1 VFYNSIAM
9 VYVEG
14 AEVGD
19 SADTI
24 MNELRRQQQFQQQ
37 QADRQEHY
45 MNSREDGSPDRST
58 TAAGGA
64 GGGGANESDAAEGGS
79 CTTKGCR
86 YVFKHLTILIS
97 PGHPMDIKQMQKMLI
112 LPRQALDYWGI
123 VENLQLFTNEV
134 ILNDSKNKQGPP
146 SDHEHEL
153 VLRLPRLDR
162 GRTEARGTQSSW

>member
-1 VFYNSIAM
+1 M

-58 TAAGGA
+58 TAGGGGA

-134 ILNDSKNKQGPP
+134 IY
-146 SDHEHEL
+146 
-153 VLRLPRLDR
+153 
-162 GRTEARGTQSSW
+162 